1 MSRPTRSQSL
11 SKRLTVLVL
20 LAALS
25 TIVSGCAS
33 AEAAGTSV
41 EIGIRYSRF
50 HPANVTVPRGRP
62 VTFVIRNDDP
72 IDHEWIIGSEAVHEA
87 HRTGSEAHHDGR
99 PTEVTVP
106 ALSTRETTVTLAEA
120 GSLEFLCHLPGH
132 EAYGMSGT
140 LTVEG

>member
-1 MSRPTRSQSL
+1 M
-11 SKRLTVLVL
+11 LVL

-25 TIVSGCAS
+25 TIVSGCAP
-33 AEAAGTSV
+33 AEAARTSV

-50 HPANVTVPRGRP
+50 HPTNVTVPRGRP

-72 IDHEWIIGSEAVHEA
+72 IDHEWIIGSQAVHEA
-87 HRTGSEAHHDGR
+87 HRTGTEAHHDER

-106 ALSTRETTVTLAEA
+106 ALRIRETTVTFAEA
-120 GSLEFLCHLPGH
+120 ESLEFLCHLPGH